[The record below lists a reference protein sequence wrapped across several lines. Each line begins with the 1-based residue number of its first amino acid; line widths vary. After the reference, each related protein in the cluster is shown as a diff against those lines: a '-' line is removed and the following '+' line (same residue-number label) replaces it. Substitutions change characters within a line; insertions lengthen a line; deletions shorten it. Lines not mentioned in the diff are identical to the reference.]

1 MKILFNKCL
10 PISQKMNRFPKS
22 SATRHTLKRWQRQER
37 TNPFKWYEAII
48 LAYEGCVLNNGSLWM
63 NPAVYVS
70 AVRMQSYIKELCAA
84 AFALSRYPSFGL
96 LVGLSNRP
104 GREISRSNTSCV
116 SYNIQFKKNPQATV
130 FS

>member
-1 MKILFNKCL
+1 
-10 PISQKMNRFPKS
+10 
-22 SATRHTLKRWQRQER
+22 
-37 TNPFKWYEAII
+37 
-48 LAYEGCVLNNGSLWM
+48 M

-84 AFALSRYPSFGL
+84 AFALSCYPSFGL

-104 GREISRSNTSCV
+104 GCNISRSNTSCV
-116 SYNIQFKKNPQATV
+116 SYNIQFKKNPQATD